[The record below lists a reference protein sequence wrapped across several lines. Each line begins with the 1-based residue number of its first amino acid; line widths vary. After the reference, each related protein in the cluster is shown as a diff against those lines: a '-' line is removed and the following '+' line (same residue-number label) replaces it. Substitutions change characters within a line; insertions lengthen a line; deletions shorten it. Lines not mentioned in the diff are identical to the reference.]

1 MPESD
6 SYRIWEDPR
15 NLELIGGA
23 WWLVAR
29 RGKQIV
35 GTWLVPIEAIDS
47 SPIARRRVR
56 ALPYSSPRLTDSD
69 PRRRREVWRELLRW
83 VQTHCTGLEVP
94 LAPDFAD
101 LGAVCEIGGF
111 LEARHTHVIDS
122 HESYRATQNA
132 TVRNHIKKASTCVRT
147 VWHRDVSTFN
157 FGASV
162 VGAPAD
168 HVLVRKRLSA
178 ALAGRGQCEIVEA
191 VHEDGAVGGVVVASS
206 AGYAIIMHSWFDR
219 RCGIRGIPSLLIDEV
234 VTQIANRD
242 DQSIIDLEGSVI
254 ASVDSFMDGTG
265 ARSAPYAIAYW
276 YRERERLWER
286 LQLSMD
292 IPGRALP

>member
-1 MPESD
+1 
-6 SYRIWEDPR
+6 
-15 NLELIGGA
+15 
-23 WWLVAR
+23 
-29 RGKQIV
+29 
-35 GTWLVPIEAIDS
+35 
-47 SPIARRRVR
+47 
-56 ALPYSSPRLTDSD
+56 
-69 PRRRREVWRELLRW
+69 
-83 VQTHCTGLEVP
+83 
-94 LAPDFAD
+94 
-101 LGAVCEIGGF
+101 
-111 LEARHTHVIDS
+111 
-122 HESYRATQNA
+122 
-132 TVRNHIKKASTCVRT
+132 
-147 VWHRDVSTFN
+147 
-157 FGASV
+157 
-162 VGAPAD
+162 
-168 HVLVRKRLSA
+168 
-178 ALAGRGQCEIVEA
+178 
-191 VHEDGAVGGVVVASS
+191 VVASS